1 MSNKLKTKKLS
12 KERVLAVF
20 ILSFLIFLS
29 VSHSLFAQTIG
40 KSFSS
45 DEKLQR
51 GMLVALK
58 IDDQSKIEAV
68 TNDSLDRLKGVVVQP
83 NDLSIT
89 IDKEGSSSNIYV
101 ASSGTYDTLV
111 SDQDGPINA
120 GDYISISS
128 LAGIGMKATDAQKVV
143 LGKAIGSFNGHDNVV
158 GSSSA
163 EHGKKVNLGR
173 IPVEIAVNKNPWLK
187 VPEAPKVPSFLGK
200 LSQTIVNKPVS
211 APRIYL
217 ATAIFLATVF
227 ITGVMLY
234 SGSRGGMIS
243 IGRNPLSRKVVTR
256 VFIQVVLFSLI
267 IFITGLFG
275 VYLLLKL

>member
-1 MSNKLKTKKLS
+1 MSKINKKRLFSRERLLAATGLAFLVLLS
-12 KERVLAVF
+12 MSSS
-20 ILSFLIFLS
+20 IS
-29 VSHSLFAQTIG
+29 AQSIG
-40 KSFSS
+40 QAYSS

-51 GMLVALK
+51 GMLVAVK
-58 IDDQSKIEAV
+58 EGDPNKVEAV
-68 TNDSLDRLKGVVVQP
+68 TDKSLDRLKGIVVQP

-89 IDKEGSSSNIYV
+89 LNSGDRNIYV
-101 ASSGTYDTLV
+101 ASSGAYETLV
-111 SDQDGPINA
+111 SDQSGSIKA

-128 LAGIGMKATDAQKVV
+128 LAGIGMKATDSQKVV
-143 LGKAIGSFNGHDNVV
+143 VGKAVEGFNGRDNTV
-158 GSSSA
+158 GSSTA
-163 EHGKKVNLGR
+163 EGGQRVNFGR
-173 IPVEIAVNKNPWLK
+173 IRVEVSVNKNPWLK

-200 LSQTIVNKPVS
+200 LSQTIVSKQVS

-217 ATAIFLATVF
+217 ATAVFLATIF

-243 IGRNPLSRKVVTR
+243 IGRNPLSRKVVTK
-256 VFIQVVLFSLI
+256 VFLQVVLFSLI